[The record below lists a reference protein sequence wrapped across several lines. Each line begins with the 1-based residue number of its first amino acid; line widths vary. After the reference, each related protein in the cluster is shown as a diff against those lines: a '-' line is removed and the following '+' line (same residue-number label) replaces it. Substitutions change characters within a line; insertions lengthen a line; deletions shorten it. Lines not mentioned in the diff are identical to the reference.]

1 VGVDR
6 RAGFILSAV
15 LKTRILTAL
24 VLIPLLVAALF
35 YLPPGWLAVLFG
47 VFIAAG
53 AWEWA
58 VLSGIASSPARV
70 AYVLLL
76 LMCGALCLY
85 GLVIQPSL
93 AISFFGSAALWWLWA
108 LVDLIRCPVPDRGM
122 FTARA
127 GRLIGGAL
135 VLIPAWV
142 GAVYLQATDP
152 DFPRRLLY
160 LFVLV
165 WVADTAAYFAGSF
178 FGKTKLAPHVSP
190 GKTVEGA
197 VGGVLGVV
205 LLAWLCGT
213 MIWRLEPWAL
223 VRWIGLAVVTALFSV
238 VGDLTESKLKR
249 IAGVKDSGSLI
260 PGHGGVLDR
269 IDALTAAVPV
279 FVLGILILAMF

>member
-1 VGVDR
+1 
-6 RAGFILSAV
+6 LSAV

-35 YLPPGWLAVLFG
+35 YLPPGWIAVLFG
-47 VFIAAG
+47 VFIAAA
-53 AWEWA
+53 AWEW
-58 VLSGIASSPARV
+58 VTLSGFRSLPGRA
-70 AYVLLL
+70 AYVFFLLSFG
-76 LMCGALCLY
+76 GAAIY
-85 GLVIQPSL
+85 GVNMQPPL
-93 AISFFGSAALWWLWA
+93 APPFFAAAVLWWLWA
-108 LVDLIRCPVPDRGM
+108 LVDLTRHPVINRGM
-122 FTARA
+122 FTRLA
-127 GRLIGGAL
+127 GRLTGGAL
-135 VLIPAWV
+135 VLIPPWAA
-142 GAVYLQATDP
+142 AVYMLATDP
-152 DFPRRLLY
+152 KSPRMLMY

-178 FGKTKLAPHVSP
+178 YGKTRLAPHVSP
-190 GKTVEGA
+190 GKTVEGV

-213 MIWRLEPWAL
+213 MIWHLESRAL

-269 IDALTAAVPV
+269 IDALTAAMPV
-279 FVLGILILAMF
+279 FVLGILILAKF

>member
-1 VGVDR
+1 M
-6 RAGFILSAV
+6 
-15 LKTRILTAL
+15 LKQRILTAL

-35 YLPPGWLAVLFG
+35 YLPPGWIAALFG

-58 VLSGIASSPARV
+58 ALSGLATQFARSAYTLGLLLLGAVGIASMLRQP
-70 AYVLLL
+70 VLMVVFLT
-76 LMCGALCLY
+76 
-85 GLVIQPSL
+85 
-93 AISFFGSAALWWLWA
+93 AAVLWWIWA
-108 LVDLIRCPVPDRGM
+108 CAELVLRRDIHQGM
-122 FTARA
+122 FTALPNRI
-127 GRLIGGAL
+127 IGGFL
-135 VLIPAWV
+135 VLVPLWV
-142 GAVYLQATDP
+142 AAIYLLVADMQR
-152 DFPRRLLY
+152 PRALLY
-160 LFVLV
+160 LLVLV

-178 FGKTKLAPHVSP
+178 FGKTRLAPHVSP
-190 GKTVEGA
+190 GKTVEGV

-213 MIWRLEPWAL
+213 MIWRLESWAL

-269 IDALTAAVPV
+269 IDALTAAMPV

>member
-1 VGVDR
+1 M
-6 RAGFILSAV
+6 
-15 LKTRILTAL
+15 LKKRILTAL

-47 VFIAAG
+47 VFIALG
-53 AWEWA
+53 ALEWTA
-58 VLSGIASSPARV
+58 LSGLSSTTARV

-76 LMCGALCLY
+76 LAGGSLSLY
-85 GLVIQPSL
+85 GLAIQPVL
-93 AISFFGSAALWWLWA
+93 AISFFGPAVLWWLWA
-108 LVDLIRCPVPDRGM
+108 LVDLIRSPVNRGV
-122 FTARA
+122 FAARS

-152 DFPRRLLY
+152 DLPRRLLY

-165 WVADTAAYFAGSF
+165 WVADSAAYFAGSF
-178 FGKTKLAPHVSP
+178 FGKTRLAPHVSP
-190 GKTVEGA
+190 GKTVEG
-197 VGGVLGVV
+197 VMGGVLGVV

-213 MIWRLEPWAL
+213 MIWRLESWAL
-223 VRWIGLAVVTALFSV
+223 ARWIGLAVVTALFSV
-238 VGDLTESKLKR
+238 VGDLTESRLKR

-269 IDALTAAVPV
+269 IDALTAALPV
-279 FVLGILILAMF
+279 FVFGSLILTKS